1 MNLSAESRCA
11 GVAQSAASDPRAEP
25 AGALVD
31 GAAPTFGLEWD
42 LRTDRLRHDT
52 AGARAL
58 GLETDDNGE
67 TGADFLARVHPA
79 DRAGL
84 RAAIAAATPAK
95 PTFCARYRLEAP
107 AGQRV
112 IQDQGRVRF
121 DAAGSAIAVTSV
133 SADVTADVAAH
144 ADDSRRLDLLVDV
157 MDRLPAMVMV
167 FDTDFADVRVNRSM
181 SRILGWSRFD
191 LEEQD
196 PLTLWWPQPRGR
208 KQARATLVHGGAGT
222 WTDLPMMDRDGNCVD
237 VAWSSASL
245 PDGRRVALGID
256 VREQRC
262 TERRLAALERRFRT
276 MAETVPD
283 ILFTTDA
290 EGRADYVND
299 RFYRTTGLQPGTALG
314 EGWLDALHPHDRA
327 NARNVWREAVAQGRS
342 LRLRYRLRCADG
354 AYRWWESRARPI
366 TDPDSP
372 DAKPA
377 WFGAASDIDELV
389 CTREA
394 LEEADRQKDEFLA
407 ILGHELRNPMAPVRN
422 AVDLMQTHRLTE
434 PQLAWAVGVIDRQ
447 TEQMDRLLDDLLDVS
462 RIIRGKL
469 HLSPRVV
476 DIAEVVSQAVDAS
489 RQQLEARA
497 HQFQLDV
504 PDAPLYLEAD
514 PARLAQ
520 VLTNLLNNAAKY
532 TPEGGHIALRVEARP
547 GTLVLHVRDDGD
559 GIDAELRAS
568 LFRTFTQ
575 GQRRLERTGG
585 SKSGLGLGLA
595 IAARITELHGG
606 RIEVDSPG
614 PGGGATFSVYLP
626 RTDAPAPERASAQCA
641 EAPAASGELSVL
653 VVDDNRDAADG
664 LAMLLTAMGHRVRT
678 CHSGAEALAVAG
690 GERLHLVLLDLGMD
704 DMDGFETA
712 RRLRAADAVG
722 RPMLLA
728 AVSGYGDNRTRERAR
743 AAGFDRHL
751 TKPVSREALA
761 QLLCDAAAV
770 GAREDG
776 PADRGKAGQGGPE

>member
-1 MNLSAESRCA
+1 MNPSAESRPEA
-11 GVAQSAASDPRAEP
+11 VAQGAAPDPRAAP
-25 AGALVD
+25 AGAPVG
-31 GAAPTFGLEWD
+31 GAALTFGFEWD
-42 LRTDRLRHDT
+42 LRSDHLRRDT
-52 AGARAL
+52 AGACAL
-58 GLETDDNGE
+58 GLESDRKSE

-84 RAAIAAATPAK
+84 RAAIAAATPDR
-95 PTFCARYRLEAP
+95 PTFRARYRLQAP
-107 AGQRV
+107 AGSRV

-121 DAAGSAIAVTSV
+121 DAAGSAIAVSSV
-133 SADVTADVAAH
+133 SADVTADVAAQ

-157 MDRLPAMVMV
+157 MDRLPAMVIV
-167 FDTDFADVRVNRSM
+167 FDTDFADARVNRSM

-196 PLTLWWPQPRGR
+196 PLTLWWPQARAR
-208 KQARATLVHGGAGT
+208 EYARATLLHGGAGT

-237 VAWSSASL
+237 VAWSSADL

-299 RFYRTTGLQPGTALG
+299 RFYRTTGLAPSSALG

-327 NARNVWREAVAQGRS
+327 NARRVWRDAVAQGRS

-354 AYRWWESRARPI
+354 AYRWWETRAQPI

-422 AVDLMQTHRLTE
+422 AVDLMQTQALPE
-434 PQLAWAVGVIDRQ
+434 PTLAWAVGVIDRQ
-447 TEQMDRLLDDLLDVS
+447 TRQMDRLLDDLLDVS

-469 HLSPRVV
+469 QLSPRVV
-476 DIAEVVSQAVDAS
+476 DIAEVVGQAVDAS
-489 RQQLEARA
+489 RQQLESR
-497 HQFQLDV
+497 HHHFRLDV
-504 PDAPLYLEAD
+504 PDEPLYLEAD

-532 TPEGGHIALRVEARP
+532 TPEGGHIALQVEGRS
-547 GTLVLHVRDDGD
+547 GTLLLHVRDDGD

-575 GQRRLERTGG
+575 AQRRLERTGG

-614 PGGGATFSVYLP
+614 PGRGSTFSVFLP
-626 RTDAPAPERASAQCA
+626 RTAAPEPREPPAQCA
-641 EAPAASGELSVL
+641 QASPATEAVSVL
-653 VVDDNRDAADG
+653 VVDDNADAAEG
-664 LAMLLTAMGHRVRT
+664 LAMLLSAMGNRVQI
-678 CHSGAEALAVAG
+678 CHSGAEALAAVAR
-690 GERLHLVLLDLGMD
+690 ERPQVVLLDLGMD

-712 RRLRAADAVG
+712 RRLRAADDAE

-751 TKPVSREALA
+751 TKPVSREVLA
-761 QLLCDAAAV
+761 QLICDAAGGGE
-770 GAREDG
+770 GA
-776 PADRGKAGQGGPE
+776 A

>member
-1 MNLSAESRCA
+1 MKLPAESRP
-11 GVAQSAASDPRAEP
+11 AAVTPRA
-25 AGALVD
+25 A
-31 GAAPTFGLEWD
+31 AAPCAHPSIAAEAGRALTFGYEWD
-42 LRTDRLRHDT
+42 LRTDRLRRDA

-58 GLETDDNGE
+58 GLEPDKRTE
-67 TGADFLARVHPA
+67 TGAELLGRVLPA
-79 DRAGL
+79 DRAAL
-84 RAAIAAATPAK
+84 HAAIDAATPAS
-95 PTFCARYRLEAP
+95 PTFRARYRMQTPQGL
-107 AGQRV
+107 RV

-121 DAAGSAIAVTSV
+121 DAAGRAVAVSSV

-144 ADDSRRLDLLVDV
+144 ADDTRRLDLLVDV

-167 FDTDFADVRVNRSM
+167 FDSDFADVRVNRSL

-196 PLTLWWPQPRGR
+196 PLALWWPQPRAR
-208 KQARATLVHGGAGT
+208 EHARATLVHGGGA

-237 VAWSSASL
+237 VAWSSAAL

-256 VREQRC
+256 VREQRS

-283 ILFTTDA
+283 ILFTADA
-290 EGRADYVND
+290 EGRADYVNE
-299 RFYRTTGLQPGTALG
+299 RFYRTTGCPPGSALG
-314 EGWLDALHPHDRA
+314 HGWLGALHPDDREH
-327 NARNVWREAVAQGRS
+327 ARSVWREAVAEGRS

-354 AYRWWESRARPI
+354 AHRWWETRARPI

-372 DAKPA
+372 DAKPI

-389 CTREA
+389 RIREA
-394 LEEADRQKDEFLA
+394 LEAADRQKDEFLA

-422 AVDLMQTHRLTE
+422 AVDLMQGQVLPE
-434 PQLAWAVGVIDRQ
+434 PGLAWAVGVIDRQ
-447 TEQMDRLLDDLLDVS
+447 TRQMDRLLDDLLDVS

-489 RQQLEARA
+489 RQQLESRD
-497 HQFQLDV
+497 HHFRLDV
-504 PDAPLYLEAD
+504 PDEPLYLEAD
-514 PARLAQ
+514 SARLAQ

-532 TPEGGHIALRVEARP
+532 TPEGGHIALQVEGRP
-547 GTLVLHVRDDGD
+547 GTLLLHVRDDGD

-614 PGGGATFSVYLP
+614 PGRGSTFSVFLP
-626 RTDAPAPERASAQCA
+626 RTAVPEPREPPAQCA
-641 EAPAASGELSVL
+641 QAQPATEAVSVL
-653 VVDDNRDAADG
+653 VVDDNADAAEG
-664 LAMLLTAMGHRVRT
+664 LAMLLSAMGHRVRI
-678 CHSGAEALAVAG
+678 CHSGAEALAAVAR
-690 GERLHLVLLDLGMD
+690 ERPQLVLLDLGMD

-712 RRLRAADAVG
+712 WRLRAADDAE

-728 AVSGYGDNRTRERAR
+728 AVSGYGDHRTRERGR
-743 AAGFDRHL
+743 EAGFDRHL
-751 TKPVSREALA
+751 TKPVSRAVLA
-761 QLLCDAAAV
+761 QLICDAAA
-770 GAREDG
+770 
-776 PADRGKAGQGGPE
+776 AGQGAA